1 MIKMIPVKLD
11 KKQAKSN
18 LNLSGTGTEI
28 RALESSRDTLDNE
41 ETDQLKGYSYSF
53 NERVKNE

>member
-1 MIKMIPVKLD
+1 M
-11 KKQAKSN
+11 
-18 LNLSGTGTEI
+18 

-41 ETDQLKGYSYSF
+41 ETDQQKGYSYSF

>member
-1 MIKMIPVKLD
+1 MAETD
-11 KKQAKSN
+11 
-18 LNLSGTGTEI
+18 LNLSGAGTEI

-41 ETDQLKGYSYSF
+41 ETDQLKEYSYSF